1 MVSLGTL
8 LMGLRAIIASTWIGW
23 QRDLG
28 WGNPVLAIL
37 LRAAT
42 PIASVLIAAIVYWF
56 GSSQAGLFSLTR
68 LAYVVVG
75 ASLYSQVSWY
85 SIVPT
90 QAISEGKN
98 TNLFPNVYIT
108 PTSAVPYL
116 GGRCLASFI
125 DSLPVIALSLAVSYY
140 ASVSLFGYSIPL
152 IVSPA
157 SVAMLFAAM
166 VAVFPAA
173 LGLGYLLGSY
183 SIFVT
188 KFEWALPSYIGGVLI
203 IFSEALFP
211 SSILPWPLPL
221 ISDGLPFTYF
231 MRASRAALIEGSLAN
246 WSAQLGLTL
255 LSSFILLIVGLL
267 FFRWAEKRGRMKGF
281 IDRKTM

>member
-1 MVSLGTL
+1 
-8 LMGLRAIIASTWIGW
+8 MGSLRAVVASIWMGW
-23 QRDLG
+23 QRELG
-28 WGNPVLAIL
+28 WGNPVFTIL

-42 PIASVLIAAIVYWF
+42 PVATVLTAAIVYWF
-56 GSSQAGLFSLTR
+56 GSSQGGFFNPAR

-75 ASLYSQVSWY
+75 ASLYSQVSAY
-85 SIVPT
+85 SITPT
-90 QAISEGKN
+90 SAISEGKN

-108 PTSAVPYL
+108 PSSALPYL

-125 DSLPVIALSLAVSYY
+125 DSLPTVALSFMAAYFSSIWLLGTSIPIR
-140 ASVSLFGYSIPL
+140 VSLESL
-152 IVSPA
+152 V
-157 SVAMLFAAM
+157 MLTIAM

-183 SIFVT
+183 AIFAT
-188 KFEWALPSYIGGVLI
+188 KFEWALPSYIGGVLM

-211 SSILPWPLPL
+211 SSVLPWPLPL

-246 WSAQLGLTL
+246 YSLQLGLTVT
-255 LSSFILLIVGLL
+255 SGFVLLIFGVS
-267 FFRWAEKRGRMKGF
+267 FFRWAEKRGRMKGY